1 MLSLVLFGA
10 PFPEVLGMFRDWGL
24 GFRLQAFSF
33 RDWVLG
39 LRDKSIDIIRSRLEI
54 LYCIWP

>member
-1 MLSLVLFGA
+1 MLFLVLFGA
-10 PFPEVLGMFRDWGL
+10 PFIEVLGMFRDWGL

-39 LRDKSIDIIRSRLEI
+39 LRDESIDIIRSRL
-54 LYCIWP
+54 